1 MAAQSDLTLPQALA
15 LVTANPADAC
25 GLSDRGRIA
34 VGLRA
39 DLVAVAQV
47 GALPLISYTWCA
59 GRLVFSTHY
68 PSARAPAP
76 AAEARGLVAA

>member
-1 MAAQSDLTLPQALA
+1 M
-15 LVTANPADAC
+15 TANPADAC

-47 GALPLISYTWCA
+47 GALPLISHAWSA
-59 GRLVFSTHY
+59 GRLVFSAHY
-68 PSARAPAP
+68 PASRPTMP
-76 AAEARGLVAA
+76 AAEPRGLVAA